1 MTDPALDTVIF
12 DLGKVLLNWEPDR
25 AFAAVLP
32 DDEVAAVME
41 EISFSD
47 WNHASDAGRPFDV
60 GESELIK
67 RFPHRSEAI
76 LAYRRHFARTL
87 TGMVPGTNAIVAEL
101 QQAGVRLVALTN
113 WSGELF
119 PIARERFGILDR
131 FEGIVVSGD
140 ERLAKPDPA
149 IFTLL
154 FERYHID
161 PVRAAF
167 LDDSP
172 RNCAT
177 ARDLG
182 ITAIDFVDADSARDE
197 LVDLGLL
204 APREGV
210 PGPIFHIAERQLL
223 DEALRE
229 GYYPWSTRDVTFDQ
243 QGYVHCA
250 RADQV
255 ATVLERFYADLDE
268 SDLVVLELDPGDLT
282 GAVIV
287 EQLGN
292 GESYPHVFAP
302 LDISALSAAV
312 LSAPPETPGS

>member
-1 MTDPALDTVIF
+1 MTAPALDTVIF
-12 DLGKVLLNWEPDR
+12 DLGKVLLNWEPER

-32 DDEVAAVME
+32 ENEIAALME

-47 WNHASDAGRPFDV
+47 WNHASDAGRPFDL
-60 GESELIK
+60 GEAELIK
-67 RFPHRSEAI
+67 RFPHRAEAI
-76 LAYRRHFARTL
+76 VAYRRHFERTL

-140 ERLAKPDPA
+140 ERIAKPDPA

-154 FERYHID
+154 CERYDID
-161 PVRAAF
+161 PTRAAF

-172 RNCAT
+172 RNCAA

-182 ITAIDFVDADSARDE
+182 ISAIDFLDADSARDA

-204 APREGV
+204 APREAV
-210 PGPIFHIAERQLL
+210 PGPIFHIAERRLL
-223 DEALRE
+223 DDALRE
-229 GYYPWSTRDVTFDQ
+229 GNYPWSTRDVTLDQ
-243 QGYVHCA
+243 QGYVHCS

-255 ATVLERFYADLDE
+255 EGVLERFYADLAE
-268 SDLVVLELDPGDLT
+268 SDLVVLELDPADLT
-282 GAVIV
+282 GPVIV
-287 EQLGN
+287 EDLGY

-302 LDISALSAAV
+302 LDVSALSSAV
-312 LSAPPETPGS
+312 PSAPPATPGS